1 MRPYPVRNNNAD
13 RGFMLIEVLVSLL
26 IFSFGVIGLM
36 GMQARAIQ
44 AGTDAQDRDIAARL
58 ANQLS
63 SQMQIGR
70 TTDLSAANLAA
81 WKDLGAAE
89 LPNGEGSVTQVTTG
103 TNAKILVT
111 WLAPTRTTGSSTTDV
126 KSRFSTQVVLPQ

>member
-1 MRPYPVRNNNAD
+1 MRSYPVRNKKPG

-26 IFSFGVIGLM
+26 IFSLGVVGLM

-44 AGTDAQDRDIAARL
+44 AGTDAQNRDIAARL

-70 TTDLSAANLAA
+70 TTDLNAANLTA
-81 WKDLGAAE
+81 WKALVAAE
-89 LPNGEGSVTQVTTG
+89 LPKGEGEVTQVTTG
-103 TNAKILVT
+103 SNAKIEVT
-111 WLAPTRTTGSSTTDV
+111 WLAPAYQTTPSPP
-126 KSRFSTQVVLPQ
+126 KSRFQTQVVLAQ